1 MRGRWSA
8 MQIATPAIMSYRVV
22 LAERRHLDLILPLF
36 EDYRSFYQ
44 MPAATRASRSFLSD
58 RIANEESV
66 ILFAADE
73 GGRPVGFVQLYPSF
87 SSVRLCRH
95 WILNDLFV
103 EMASRRNGVARA
115 LLKAAT
121 EFAAAM
127 GDGSLELA
135 TQKTNDAAQ
144 RLYESMGWDRD
155 VEFER
160 YFFGNKSAGSA
171 S

>member
-1 MRGRWSA
+1 
-8 MQIATPAIMSYRVV
+8 MQIANPANMSYRVV

-44 MPAATRASRSFLSD
+44 MAVATTASRSFLLD

-73 GGRPVGFVQLYPSF
+73 DGCAVGFVQLYPSF

-103 EMASRRNGVARA
+103 ETASRRRGVARA
-115 LLKAAT
+115 LLKAAV
-121 EFAAAM
+121 EFAAAR
-127 GDGSLELA
+127 GEGSLELA

-160 YFFGNKSAGSA
+160 YFFGSESAEAGS
-171 S
+171 